1 MGGHVP
7 VTTPRVAAIV
17 GPYTSGKTSLLESLL
32 AVSGTLHR
40 RGKVTDG
47 SSFGDAGPE
56 ARARQMTVDVT
67 VAPAQFLG
75 EDWVF
80 LDCPGSVEFLQQ
92 TYEAL
97 MVADL
102 AIVVCEPDPARAV
115 MLTPLLK
122 FLDTRRIPHLIFIN
136 KVDRDGTN
144 ISIRACLEAL
154 QTVSDRPL
162 LLREI
167 PIRDGSQ
174 IVGYVDLVSERAYR
188 YRPGE
193 SSDLI
198 RLPET
203 VQEREVVA
211 RQELLEHLADFDD
224 QLLEDLLSDVTPPKE
239 EVYDDLARDLA
250 ADLLVPVFF
259 GAADKDEGVRRLWKA
274 LRHEAPDHTV
284 TAARLGLTVPGTP
297 LTGTQA
303 TVFRTLHGQHTG
315 SLSLARVWSGSIRD
329 GQLLSSARGR
339 IGKVS
344 GLYSLSGLETRK
356 EASAEP
362 GAVVALGRLEDV
374 ANGTVVGD
382 TDLTHL
388 WPDPL
393 PPLFALAVTPTRQGD
408 DVKLTAALAKLC
420 EEDASLSISHD
431 ADTGEISVW
440 GQGDIHLAVALS
452 RLTRLYHVEVA
463 TAQPQV
469 PYKETIRSGTKVQGR
484 YKRQSGGHGQF
495 GDVWLEIAPLKRG
508 EGFRFV
514 DGISG
519 GVIPRSYIPAVEA
532 GVIEWAR
539 RGPLGFPV
547 VDFSVEL
554 YDGSYHVVDS
564 SEAAFKTAA
573 GVAMRNGV
581 TECEPLLLEPILMV
595 EVSVPTDATSRA
607 QRALSSRRGQ
617 ILGFSPRE
625 GWTGWDVVQAYVPQ
639 AEMHDLIVD
648 IRSVSMGVGTFF
660 WRFDH
665 LQELTGKS
673 ADQVVSGRQKE
684 LAIA

>member
-32 AVSGTLHR
+32 TVSGTVHR

-47 SSFGDAGPE
+47 TSFGDAGPE
-56 ARARQMTVDVT
+56 ARARQMTVEVT
-67 VAPAQFLG
+67 VAPARFMD

-80 LDCPGSVEFLQQ
+80 LDCPGSVEFQQQ
-92 TYEAL
+92 TYDAL
-97 MVADL
+97 MVADV

-122 FLDTRRIPHLIFIN
+122 FLDSRRIPHLIFIN

-144 ISIRACLEAL
+144 ISVRACLEAL
-154 QTVSDRPL
+154 QLVSDRPL
-162 LLREI
+162 LLREV
-167 PIRDGSQ
+167 PIREGSQ

-193 SSDLI
+193 ASDLI
-198 RLPET
+198 RLPES
-203 VQEREVVA
+203 VQEREVEA

-224 QLLEDLLSDVTPPKE
+224 KLLEDLLSDVTPPRE
-239 EVYDDLARDLA
+239 EVYDDLARDLK

-274 LRHEAPDHTV
+274 LRHEGPDHTV
-284 TAARLGLTVPGTP
+284 TMARLGLSGSGP
-297 LTGTQA
+297 QA

-315 SLSLARVWSGSIRD
+315 SLYLSRLWSGSLKD
-329 GQLLSSARGR
+329 GQAVSADGSRL
-339 IGKVS
+339 GKIS
-344 GLYSLSGLETRK
+344 GLYTLNGLEPRK
-356 EASAEP
+356 ETAVGP
-362 GAVVALGRLEDV
+362 GAVVALGRLDGARTGMV
-374 ANGTVVGD
+374 IGD
-382 TDLTHL
+382 SGAGHD
-388 WPDPL
+388 WPEAL
-393 PPLFALAVTPTRQGD
+393 PPLFALAVHPTRQGD
-408 DVKLTAALAKLC
+408 DVKLTAALTRLC
-420 EEDASLSISHD
+420 EEDASLRISHD
-431 ADTGEISVW
+431 PDSGEISLW

-452 RLTRLYHVEVA
+452 RLTRVYHIEVETRA
-463 TAQPQV
+463 PQV
-469 PYKETIRSGTKVQGR
+469 PYRETLRKGTKVQGR
-484 YKRQSGGHGQF
+484 FKRQSGGHGQF
-495 GDVWLEIAPLKRG
+495 GDVWLEISPLRRG
-508 EGFRFV
+508 EGFRFS
-514 DGISG
+514 DSITG

-532 GVIEWAR
+532 GVIEWAK

-547 VDFSVEL
+547 VDFAVDL

-564 SEAAFKTAA
+564 SEAAFKAAA
-573 GVAMRNGV
+573 GIGMRAGAAD
-581 TECEPLLLEPILMV
+581 CEPQLLEPVLMV
-595 EVSVPTDATSRA
+595 DVSVPTEATSRA

-617 ILGFSPRE
+617 ILGFAPRD

-648 IRSVSMGVGTFF
+648 IRSVSMGVGTFS

-665 LQELTGKS
+665 MQDLAGKP
-673 ADQVVSGRQKE
+673 AEQVISTRQKVLE
-684 LAIA
+684 AV